1 MNSFDSKA
9 QGWDSPE
16 KQKMATRIAN
26 AIALE
31 IDFTQIKTLLDYGAG
46 TGLVGLHF
54 ADKVEHLTFMDTSEG
69 MLNVLSDKIK
79 DYSIEANVLN
89 IDLSKDLNYDQ
100 KFDAIVTSMA
110 LHHISDT
117 LAILFRFS
125 KLLNPNGKLI
135 IVDLE
140 EEDGSF
146 HGDCFDGHNG
156 FNVEKLS
163 SLCQKAQL
171 NVSNTNT
178 ILKIKKNDRSYPL
191 FMLVAQKF

>member
-9 QGWDSPE
+9 QEWDSPK

-46 TGLVGLHF
+46 TGSVGLHF

-89 IDLSKDLNYDQ
+89 MDLSKDLNYDLCSL
-100 KFDAIVTSMA
+100 V
-110 LHHISDT
+110 
-117 LAILFRFS
+117 
-125 KLLNPNGKLI
+125 
-135 IVDLE
+135 
-140 EEDGSF
+140 
-146 HGDCFDGHNG
+146 
-156 FNVEKLS
+156 S
-163 SLCQKAQL
+163 S
-171 NVSNTNT
+171 
-178 ILKIKKNDRSYPL
+178 
-191 FMLVAQKF
+191 